1 MMSNHGLSSS
11 LSVQCMSI
19 YRSCVHAPYHGLHIH
34 THRHINVHT
43 PCHGTYT
50 HTASLT
56 THRSCCI
63 QYAFDTYCTANS
75 HQFNLQSIKFRVSNP
90 ISAYVIH
97 HVHMNGEPIVS
108 HSKPGMSQRRY
119 INSYEFKIPRV
130 RKKQSDMTCYCIITL
145 WAQVHFGLRQV
156 ALIGSSLHTE
166 ARSTLGC
173 QARHCH
179 PCPPRNRYLTV
190 YSC

>member
-1 MMSNHGLSSS
+1 MSWNIYSYRITDNAYILLHTIYILYILCSQFPSNYIAKHQVQGLKSHI
-11 LSVQCMSI
+11 SI
-19 YRSCVHAPYHGLHIH
+19 RF
-34 THRHINVHT
+34 
-43 PCHGTYT
+43 TY
-50 HTASLT
+50 S
-56 THRSCCI
+56 
-63 QYAFDTYCTANS
+63 Y
-75 HQFNLQSIKFRVSNP
+75 
-90 ISAYVIH
+90 
-97 HVHMNGEPIVS
+97 GEPIVS
-108 HSKPGMSQRRY
+108 HSKPGMSQRKY

-173 QARHCH
+173 QTRHCH